1 MKYTEEQKESLRGL
15 AGSIVEE
22 INANLRSN
30 VKEVYG
36 KSDRAEFERY
46 SNEVDEYIKEN
57 TVEGMLEYII
67 EYGEDNEI
75 PLDELKEE
83 FWDSVDQEVFGFPEC
98 PLWS

>member
-1 MKYTEEQKESLRGL
+1 MKYTKEQKQSLREL
-15 AGSIVEE
+15 AESIVEE

-36 KSDRAEFERY
+36 KSDLKEFERY

-57 TVEGMLEYII
+57 TVGGMLEYII

-75 PLDELKEE
+75 PFDELEGE
-83 FWDSVDQEVFGFPEC
+83 FWDNVDQEVFGFPEC